1 MSNTQLWT
9 TVQSAIN
16 RADSAAYDAQRDI
29 NRAIGE
35 LQRVMSQLTD
45 AGNRLR
51 AARVELQMLDALAA
65 DHGADHEIPFES
77 AS

>member
-1 MSNTQLWT
+1 MSDTRLWT

-16 RADSAAYDAQRDI
+16 RADSAAYDAQNDV
-29 NRAIGE
+29 NRAISD
-35 LQRVMSQLTD
+35 LHRLMARLTD
-45 AGNRLR
+45 ASNRLR
-51 AARVELQMLDALAA
+51 AARVELQRLDALAA